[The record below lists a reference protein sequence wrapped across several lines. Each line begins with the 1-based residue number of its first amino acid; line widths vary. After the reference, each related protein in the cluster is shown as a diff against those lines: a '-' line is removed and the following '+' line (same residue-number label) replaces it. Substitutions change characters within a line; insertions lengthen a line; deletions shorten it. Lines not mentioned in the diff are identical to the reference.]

1 MGDASVPVRSG
12 MNSELPLMWPESR
25 ENMAGW
31 DLGGLLQPGGLHI
44 GTGRGAV
51 PMGNMERW
59 HWGGGAGD
67 LRGLL

>member
-1 MGDASVPVRSG
+1 
-12 MNSELPLMWPESR
+12 
-25 ENMAGW
+25 MAGW

-51 PMGNMERW
+51 PMGNMEMW